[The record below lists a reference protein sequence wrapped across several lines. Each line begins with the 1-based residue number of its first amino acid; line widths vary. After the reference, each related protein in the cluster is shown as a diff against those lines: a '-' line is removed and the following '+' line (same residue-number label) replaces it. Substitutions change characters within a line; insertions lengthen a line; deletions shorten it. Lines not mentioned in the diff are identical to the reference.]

1 MVVGQSKKR
10 YLFYI
15 AQDYS
20 YAILRPLQDVILQR
34 GDEVNWFLE
43 GNEVSS
49 SFLMETEHQL
59 KTIDEV
65 KHWQPDVVFVPGN
78 VVPSFVPG
86 IKVGVFHGFNA
97 GKMNHH
103 GREDHFEIR
112 SCFDLYCT
120 QGPATTLPFIHL
132 AQKFGTF
139 KVTETG
145 WPALDPMFKTQQE
158 NPYRDKSDTR
168 PIVLFCSTF
177 SRRLSCAPVI
187 FEQIKALS
195 LKGNYR
201 WLVQFHPKMSAQI
214 VAKYKAIESDNLRFI
229 ETDNVLPV
237 LQAADVM
244 LCDTSSVLIM
254 FLLQG
259 KPVVAFNNSTLSEH
273 LVHINEDAEIE
284 QAIEYALSRPD
295 ELMSKIDTYCTHIHP
310 ERDGLSSERVLNAA
324 DSLIENGV
332 NDLKTKPFNLIRH
345 VKMRRKLKYW
355 KI

>member
-1 MVVGQSKKR
+1 MERSKKR

-15 AQDYS
+15 AQNYS
-20 YAILRPLQDVILQR
+20 YAILRPLQDVILKR
-34 GDEVNWFLE
+34 GDEVCWFLE
-43 GNEVSS
+43 GNEVTSA
-49 SFLMETEHQL
+49 FLTVQEHRL
-59 KTIDEV
+59 MTIDDV
-65 KHWQPDVVFVPGN
+65 KHWQPDAVFVPGN
-78 VVPSFVPG
+78 VVPSFIPG

-132 AQKFGTF
+132 AHQFGTF

-145 WPALDPMFKTQQE
+145 WPALDPMFQPQE
-158 NPYRDKSDTR
+158 DNPYQNKADTR
-168 PIVLFCSTF
+168 PTILLCSTF

-187 FEQIKALS
+187 FEKIKALA

-201 WLVQFHPKMSAQI
+201 WLVQFHPKMSKDIILQ
-214 VAKYKAIESDNLRFI
+214 YQSIESDNLRFI
-229 ETDNVLPV
+229 ETDDVLPL

-259 KPVVAFNNSTLSEH
+259 KPVVAFNNRTQSDH
-273 LVHINEDAEIE
+273 LIHIKDEEDIE
-284 QAIEYALSRPD
+284 EALEYALSRPK
-295 ELMSKIDTYCTHIHP
+295 EVMRKIETYCAHIHP
-310 ERDGLSSERVLNAA
+310 ERDGLSSQRVLNAT
-324 DSLIENGV
+324 DELIEQGLST
-332 NDLKTKPFNLIRH
+332 LKAKPLNLIRH
-345 VKMRRKLKYW
+345 FKMRKKLRYW
-355 KI
+355 KL